1 MNEKKSL
8 IQFIKTNAMQLLSLI
23 MLSLATYI
31 TIRLAPISQD
41 VALVRQQV
49 NAMDIEVKNRISKNE
64 VEVWFNKFDSQLN
77 RMEGKVDYLYQ
88 IHIAP

>member
-8 IQFIKTNAMQLLSLI
+8 IQFIKANAMQLLSLI

-88 IHIAP
+88 IHIN